1 MDVKLIVASGKNK
14 GESILVTGP
23 KFFIGRS
30 EDCHLRPNSDLV
42 SRHHC
47 AIIVEEGYAA
57 VRDFGS
63 KNGSF
68 VNGERVQGEQE
79 LKRGDMLQVGPL
91 NFEVE
96 LVVELAAKKKPK
108 VHSIEEAAARTVKT
122 AASARRDQDDIDL
135 DDWLGDDEPS
145 GETTVAV
152 APAAKEFVMPEAS
165 ETSATPDTEQSAV
178 QGEGGGQPEKPAK
191 QPPKKFHAL
200 KKKSENTQ
208 SAAADTLKQMFGR

>member
-14 GESILVTGP
+14 GESILVAGP
-23 KFFIGRS
+23 KFYIGRS

-68 VNGERVQGEQE
+68 VNGERVQGENE
-79 LKRGDMLQVGPL
+79 LKTGDMLQVGPL

-96 LVVELAAKKKPK
+96 LVVELAPKKKPK
-108 VHSIEEAAARTVKT
+108 VHSVAEAAARTVE
-122 AASARRDQDDIDL
+122 AAGRGTKAARRR
-135 DDWLGDDEPS
+135 S
-145 GETTVAV
+145 
-152 APAAKEFVMPEAS
+152 
-165 ETSATPDTEQSAV
+165 
-178 QGEGGGQPEKPAK
+178 
-191 QPPKKFHAL
+191 
-200 KKKSENTQ
+200 
-208 SAAADTLKQMFGR
+208 